1 MVLGEARGSSPEFR
15 RTGERSPGI
24 FPGIPQDAGG
34 GIRRRGQTGGIRD
47 AGGGGIRRKGQTGGI
62 RDAGKISRKFR
73 KAPEGRLEVSQD
85 PGEIRTENR
94 GAAGSE
100 TLISLR

>member
-1 MVLGEARGSSPEFR
+1 MNFR
-15 RTGERSPGI
+15 KLSKLASGFGGGGDLSKLASGFGGGPGI

-34 GIRRRGQTGGIRD
+34 GIRRR
-47 AGGGGIRRKGQTGGI
+47 GQTGGI